1 MFRQP
6 EWFFLLPVLGFLGWY
21 ARGLKLW
28 RPLRALCLL
37 LAVAFL
43 ADPQW
48 RLLKPGLDLWVLVD
62 QSASA
67 KDILGPRL
75 TEWEALIR
83 DSRGPD
89 DTIHFVD
96 FAHGAVERSSD
107 ILSFEDSRDQTN
119 LATALRIAEAR
130 RATDRAA
137 RVLVLTDGYSTQPLA
152 SAAQQL
158 KEANMP
164 VDYRLAVYDATA
176 DYQVEQLTLPQRNQT
191 AEPFLIEMLVTGP
204 AGGETGY
211 RIERDGKVVAEG
223 TVSTPAG
230 RGRIR
235 LKDRI
240 VAAGAYRYTA
250 SLDKGNDP
258 RPGNNTAESW
268 IEIVGGPRIILV
280 TRYEND
286 PVAATLRRLGF
297 DLEVITNARNFHGG
311 RLAGA
316 KAVIFNDVPA
326 NEIPHGTLE
335 AIDFYVRGQGGGFL
349 MLGGKFSYGSGGYF
363 ESPIEDIL
371 PVSMELKEEHRKL
384 AVAMAIVVDRSGSMG
399 VTVNGGMTKMDLAN
413 SGVAEAAKLLGQQD
427 LLTVY
432 AVDSSP
438 HVMVPLTQVGPN
450 RAEIDQRVRR
460 IQSMGGGIF
469 VYTGLKAAWA
479 ELQKAPIGQK
489 HIILFSD
496 AADSEEPGDYKNL
509 IAEMVSEGATISVI
523 GLGSPSDSDA
533 KFIEDIAK
541 RGNGRMFFNDN
552 PSNLPAVFAQE
563 TVAVA
568 RSAFVEEK
576 TAVEPTAGW
585 LQIAA
590 SAIEW
595 PSYFDGYNLSYLK
608 EGATSAA
615 NTKDEYQ
622 APLVAFWNRGSGR
635 AGAISFPLSGSFS
648 ETTRNWSAYGD
659 FMQTLSR
666 WLVGQELPRGLGLS
680 TQLQGNEL
688 TIDFFYDDAEA
699 DLPEAGLPKLIYSS
713 RSANESQTAAW
724 ERIRPGLFRAKLT
737 LNYGESYRGAVQ
749 VGEHSLPF
757 GPVLAGENIEWFTD
771 KTALNDLIQLSKTTG
786 GEERVNLAEAWRSP
800 DTTTKQ
806 SMRFWVLLMLLP
818 IFLLEIIQTRLG
830 LWPKLDLAH
839 WISKKPAA

>member
-6 EWFFLLPVLGFLGWY
+6 EWFFLLPVLAFLGWY
-21 ARGLKLW
+21 VRGLQLW
-28 RPLRALCLL
+28 RPLRVICLL
-37 LAVAFL
+37 LAVVFL

-62 QSASA
+62 QSDSA

-89 DTIHFVD
+89 DNVHFVD
-96 FAHGAVERSSD
+96 FARGAVERSSD
-107 ILSFEDSRDQTN
+107 ILTFEDEFDQTN

-137 RVLVLTDGYSTQPLA
+137 RVLVLSDGYSTQPLA

-158 KEANMP
+158 KDANIP

-176 DYQVEQLTLPQRNQT
+176 DFQVQALELPNRNQT
-191 AEPFLIEMLVTGP
+191 AEPFLIELLVTGP
-204 AGGETGY
+204 AGSSTGY
-211 RIERDGKVVAEG
+211 RIERDGEVVAKG

-240 VAAGAYRYTA
+240 LAPRAYRYTA
-250 SLDKGNDP
+250 ALDKANDP
-258 RPGNNTAESW
+258 RPGNNTAERW
-268 IEIVGGPRIILV
+268 IEISGGPRIILV
-280 TRYEND
+280 TRYQND
-286 PVAATLRRLGF
+286 PVAQTLRRLGF
-297 DLEVITNARNFHGG
+297 ELEVITNARNFHEG
-311 RLAGA
+311 RLTGA
-316 KAVIFNDVPA
+316 QAVIFNDIPA
-326 NEIPHGTLE
+326 NEVPNDTLE
-335 AIDFYVRGQGGGFL
+335 AIDFYVRGQGGGFM

-363 ESPIEDIL
+363 ESPVEEIL

-384 AVAMAIVVDRSGSMG
+384 AVAMAVVVDRSGSMG
-399 VTVNGGMTKMDLAN
+399 ATVPGGMTKMDLAN
-413 SGVAEAAKLLGQQD
+413 SGVAEAANLLGHQD
-427 LLTVY
+427 LLTVF
-432 AVDSSP
+432 AVDSEP

-450 RAEIDQRVRR
+450 RGEIESRVRR

-469 VYTGLKAAWA
+469 VYTGLQAAWD
-479 ELQKAPIGQK
+479 ELKKAPIGQK

-496 AADSEEPGDYKNL
+496 AADSEEPGKYKSL
-509 IAEMVSEGATISVI
+509 IAEMVNEGATVSVI
-523 GLGSPSDSDA
+523 GLGSPSDPDA
-533 KFIEDIAK
+533 KFIEDIAR

-552 PSNLPAVFAQE
+552 PTNLPAVFAQE

-576 TAVEPTAGW
+576 TGIEPTAGW

-595 PSYFDGYNLSYLK
+595 PAAFDGYNLSYLK

-635 AGAISFPLSGSFS
+635 AAAVSFPLSGNFS
-648 ETTRNWSAYGD
+648 QATRSWPAYGD

-666 WLVGQELPRGLGLS
+666 WLVGEDIPEGLGLS
-680 TQLQGNEL
+680 TSLQGNEL
-688 TIDFFYDDAEA
+688 TLDFYYDDAQA
-699 DLPEAGLPKLIYSS
+699 DLPEAGLPKLLYSS
-713 RSANESQTAAW
+713 QSADEAETADW
-724 ERIRPGLFRAKLT
+724 ERIEPGLFRAKVT
-737 LNYGESYRGAVQ
+737 LDFGKSYRGAVQ

-757 GPVLAGENIEWFTD
+757 GPIIAGENIEWFTD
-771 KTALNDLIQLSKTTG
+771 PTALNDLFQLSRTTG
-786 GEERVNLAEAWRSP
+786 GEERVNLAESWQSP
-800 DTTTKQ
+800 DTETKQ
-806 SMRFWVLLMLLP
+806 SLRFWVLLLLLP
-818 IFLLEIIQTRLG
+818 IFLLEVLQTRLG
-830 LWPKLDLAH
+830 FWAKFSPERWFA
-839 WISKKPAA
+839 KKQAA